1 MLINTQNINE
11 AKRKIKE
18 AMQKKERAIVVGQ
31 NEDFNRKILEI
42 KGVDTL
48 ILGDSL
54 EKDYMKQRNSG
65 LNEILCKIATKNS
78 IKIGINLSF
87 VSKNKKELAINLARL
102 IQNIYLCKKTNTK
115 LIFLGGKD
123 KKALQSLLIILG
135 ASTKQALGSV
145 QESF

>member
-102 IQNIYLCKKTNTK
+102 IQNIY
-115 LIFLGGKD
+115 
-123 KKALQSLLIILG
+123 
-135 ASTKQALGSV
+135 
-145 QESF
+145 